1 MAGPA
6 SRVLLFFAACALAL
20 PAAADEIRLKDG
32 KKLHGNIVGYEDN
45 MFRVKTEFGF
55 VLVEKDKI
63 AAIIPSTLAGSPVPS
78 ETKSVPQPATKP
90 AAPKPKLDP
99 ATAAVKPVPK
109 AAAPRKPEPA
119 PKITPETPAATT
131 ATAATAVAAPL
142 SPPKAPEPPPN
153 AEEVQGNQYVNRT
166 YGFRMYKAPSWD
178 LIEGARQAL
187 PNAIVAMGTADED
200 TLLVVGHEPV
210 NESLDASA
218 AAIERRLEDVYENYR
233 RLAQRKTQVAELPA
247 VEVRYRGI
255 AGGHDWSGRLVTIA
269 RGSEV
274 FTVLGMTYADS
285 DLIQIQEN
293 VISRAIASLNF
304 SLQ

>member
-6 SRVLLFFAACALAL
+6 KCALLFFAACALAL

-63 AAIIPSTLAGSPVPS
+63 ASIIPSTPTGSPAPTEAKS
-78 ETKSVPQPATKP
+78 EPQPETKP

-109 AAAPRKPEPA
+109 SAAPRKPEPA
-119 PKITPETPAATT
+119 PTMASDAPAAST
-131 ATAATAVAAPL
+131 AMATTAVAASL
-142 SPPKAPEPPPN
+142 GPPKAPEPPPS
-153 AEEVQGNQYVNRT
+153 AEEVQGNQYINRT
-166 YGFRMYKAPSWD
+166 YGFRMYKAPGWD
-178 LIEGARQAL
+178 LIQGARQAL
-187 PNAIVAMGTADED
+187 PNAIVAMGTADEN
-200 TLLVVGHEPV
+200 TLLVVGREPL

-233 RLAQRKTQVAELPA
+233 RLAQKETQVAGLPA

-274 FTVLGMTYADS
+274 FTILAMTYADS

-293 VISRAIASLNF
+293 VISHAIASLDF
-304 SLQ
+304 SPQ